1 MFSRSPLGR
10 RPSARA
16 AGTIAKSTTVSGDE
30 TLTLP
35 VQLELG
41 FTSLG
46 LLGLNVPTSCSTSA
60 PVALT
65 LSDTLTKEALL
76 SKGWAFS
83 GATTIPRV
91 SCSGGL
97 LGALYGEVISG
108 LISGAGASYSFTVTA
123 PGA

>member
-35 VQLELG
+35 VQLKLG

-46 LLGLNVPTSCSTSA
+46 LLGLNVPTSCSTA
-60 PVALT
+60 QPVSLT
-65 LSDTLTKEALL
+65 LTDTLTKEALV

-83 GATTIPRV
+83 GTGTIGKIT
-91 SCSGGL
+91 CQGGL
-97 LGALYGEVISG
+97 LGAK
-108 LISGAGASYSFTVTA
+108 A
-123 PGA
+123 